1 MPEPP
6 HAPPPPP
13 PTFLWSKEPGPSEES
28 PLVPEAPESLRRRFA
43 APLPSIPWA
52 YSCFKARRSATLTTI
67 ALLYLGILGKSI
79 GDAALYATLPAVRA
93 ATGYPAVLTQ
103 LPAAGT
109 VVYAVGKAVGVL
121 TVSAVGGRNMILLA
135 LAGGTL
141 LFFFT
146 DGRYAI
152 MLATWC
158 AFRLAT
164 SQVWGGFT
172 YIVANWVDGA
182 DVGKTMGI
190 LAVAW
195 ELGTGGAE
203 AIFGWMLGD
212 RGVEHWREPF
222 YVTGF
227 VNIAVF
233 VVIFLFLHGTA
244 VSAGYRMPLLK
255 TETGGP
261 HPLQHLRVQPTLAV
275 FASTAR
281 FWLILVSNSCI
292 LAALYTLYFVN
303 VYAVKALGATD
314 QEGALILTYISIG
327 TVTAIILATFTY
339 DAMSKMMRAVLLTC
353 SNLGFISLSY
363 TTRASASRQRP
374 ARGRPPLCTMTPRRA
389 LSAPSQR
396 GRARDG
402 ELAPLS
408 ASQVRPRGERED
420 DGALAHGARRRRR
433 LLRRLWRVPAD
444 LALPDPVW
452 RPAARVHHVQPAR
465 HDGPPCWQECHLALP
480 KAPPRQSAWWL
491 RGLGLLTNNLE
502 RPPGEPTHPAGRR
515 LCRRSE
521 ARRGRRSPP
530 QRAPK
535 TRFRHSPRVS
545 GIALSAL
552 ASYLAGGYVENGQ
565 YIHYWGLFTANV
577 ALATTSLIA
586 FAWTDYHVEQK
597 ALARV
602 EPEKPSVK
610 R

>member
-43 APLPSIPWA
+43 APLPSIPWP

-261 HPLQHLRVQPTLAV
+261 HPLQHLRVQPTLGV

-314 QEGALILTYISIG
+314 QEGALILTYVSIG
-327 TVTAIILATFTY
+327 TVTSIILATFTY
-339 DAMSKMMRAVLLTC
+339 DGMSKMMRAVLLTF

-363 TTRASASRQRP
+363 TTCVLVAS
-374 ARGRPPLCTMTPRRA
+374 GRMTVPLLT
-389 LSAPSQR
+389 
-396 GRARDG
+396 
-402 ELAPLS
+402 
-408 ASQVRPRGERED
+408 
-420 DGALAHGARRRRR
+420 
-433 LLRRLWRVPAD
+433 
-444 LALPDPVW
+444 
-452 RPAARVHHVQPAR
+452 
-465 HDGPPCWQECHLALP
+465 
-480 KAPPRQSAWWL
+480 
-491 RGLGLLTNNLE
+491 GLGAAAAFCGGFGAYLPISLFQIQFGGPRHASTMSNLHD
-502 RPPGEPTHPAGRR
+502 TM
-515 LCRRSE
+515 
-521 ARRGRRSPP
+521 
-530 QRAPK
+530 
-535 TRFRHSPRVS
+535 

-586 FAWTDYHVEQK
+586 FAWTDYYVEQK